1 MHGLRKLVGRR
12 LAEAGCSAMEIQAI
26 LGHSDLRNAEI
37 YVRAANK
44 AKLAKAAMARV
55 IAEA

>member
-1 MHGLRKLVGRR
+1 
-12 LAEAGCSAMEIQAI
+12 MEIQAI
-26 LGHSDLRNAEI
+26 LGHTDLRNAEI

-55 IAEA
+55 YCRGMSENKRRSKKCHTWKT